1 MWYILHYTI
10 HVEHYTANFHITCRR
25 KFLSFYWETHLTEK
39 KSCRI
44 ENWKWI
50 EFRWLKHGRRWL
62 DNDDDNKLELIFYGI
77 YIKFFLPAFCRWWR
91 WKFLG
96 GIKRLFGDIFRS
108 LASWKG
114 RHTKSR
120 VGTIK
125 GKRKSFLF
133 LCSQSPSFHQQFI
146 KFSSQIVH
154 LSFGYLLAVAFRFNR
169 SSFFSHFFFFL
180 LFFPFRKI

>member
-10 HVEHYTANFHITCRR
+10 HVEHYTANFHIWACRR

-50 EFRWLKHGRRWL
+50 GGLGEDVDKLK
-62 DNDDDNKLELIFYGI
+62 LIFYGI
-77 YIKFFLPAFCRWWR
+77 YIKFPSCLFPLAAM
-91 WKFLG
+91 KVSG
-96 GIKRLFGDIFRS
+96 GRKRLYGDIFPLLVWR
-108 LASWKG
+108 KG

-125 GKRKSFLF
+125 GKRKTSLF

-154 LSFGYLLAVAFRFNR
+154 LSRLPSGCG
-169 SSFFSHFFFFL
+169 FSLEPFLFLISFL
-180 LFFPFRKI
+180 LLFGKFYNIAN